1 MKTLRI
7 ALSLGIAMA
16 LILGAVAVWML
27 GYPTHPDRLLL
38 IKRGVELVDFA
49 DYAPNRARPT
59 PAIALTFEGSAPF
72 AAIRH
77 AGRQAQFRCH
87 VVSAAGSAQTD
98 MAFGCVFFA
107 GPAAPLADRTQ
118 LLPGALSEHDDRY
131 LYKAVLS
138 PDLKEARHVNGPADF
153 DLLTHDY
160 DRIQSQLVGVRM
172 IGAFM
177 YSNELTIS
185 KAELVQL
192 VESQG
197 RGALKP

>member
-1 MKTLRI
+1 MGSEGPGWSAMKTLRI

-77 AGRQAQFRCH
+77 AGHQAQFRCH

-98 MAFGCVFFA
+98 MAFGWVLFCR
-107 GPAAPLADRTQ
+107 PSSAASGSYAAASWGFVRARRPLPLQGSSFSRPQGGQACQWTCGFR
-118 LLPGALSEHDDRY
+118 
-131 LYKAVLS
+131 
-138 PDLKEARHVNGPADF
+138 PAD
-153 DLLTHDY
+153 
-160 DRIQSQLVGVRM
+160 
-172 IGAFM
+172 A
-177 YSNELTIS
+177 
-185 KAELVQL
+185 
-192 VESQG
+192 
-197 RGALKP
+197 